1 MQRLLLR
8 IRWTVD
14 TTNLA
19 NDAAAIGTISV
30 PVGNASLSSVS
41 INGQVAW
48 SNGKFQPVPNVAS
61 GDADAVGDRVS
72 VTGVSLSLLNIR
84 CSA

>member
-48 SNGKFQPVPNVAS
+48 SNGKFQPAPNVAS